1 MRAERSSLWLA
12 ARSGIA
18 LSDLERKLGL
28 QADFTVADLAD
39 IADALG
45 VAVADFVP
53 PVRGNGKNRGD
64 CRGAIAFEDRGAG
77 AAEGEGMAARV
88 GDPRSSTG
96 MRSEACWGRLRP
108 HQPGSVAV

>member
-1 MRAERSSLWLA
+1 VRRVVALSVASALMRAERSSRWLA

-53 PVRGNGKNRGD
+53 PVR
-64 CRGAIAFEDRGAG
+64 
-77 AAEGEGMAARV
+77 AEREEQR
-88 GDPRSSTG
+88 
-96 MRSEACWGRLRP
+96 
-108 HQPGSVAV
+108 

>member
-1 MRAERSSLWLA
+1 MVALSVASALMRAERSSRWLA

-28 QADFTVADLAD
+28 EADFTVADLAD

-53 PVRGNGKNRGD
+53 PVR
-64 CRGAIAFEDRGAG
+64 
-77 AAEGEGMAARV
+77 AEREEQR
-88 GDPRSSTG
+88 
-96 MRSEACWGRLRP
+96 
-108 HQPGSVAV
+108 